1 MTLESLLLPLL
12 IILFFAYKIYKTMK
26 LKKALPEL
34 LASGAVII
42 DVRSQGEFAGGNN
55 PVSINIPLD
64 QIAAKADSLDKEKT
78 YILCCASGA
87 RSAAAVGVLKSKGFK
102 HVMNAG
108 SWTATMNAGLQK

>member
-1 MTLESLLLPLL
+1 MTLESLVLPLL
-12 IILFFAYKIYKTMK
+12 IILFFSYKIYKTMK
-26 LKKALPEL
+26 LKKALPKL

-55 PVSINIPLD
+55 PISINIPLD
-64 QIAAKADSLDKEKT
+64 QIASKTNSLDKEKT
-78 YILCCASGA
+78 YILCCASGT

-108 SWTATMNAGLQK
+108 SWATTMNAGIKK